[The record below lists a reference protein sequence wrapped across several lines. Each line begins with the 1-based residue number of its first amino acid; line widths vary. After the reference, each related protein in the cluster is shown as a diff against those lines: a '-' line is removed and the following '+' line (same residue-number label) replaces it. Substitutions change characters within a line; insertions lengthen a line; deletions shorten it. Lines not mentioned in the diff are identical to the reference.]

1 MVSNI
6 LTQDVSAA
14 GDIKIP
20 AFGKVSAVAA
30 VRSLP
35 QDGKNLPPE
44 NNKPGKTENETE
56 TSQENIEQAV
66 QRMNDHVQLV
76 KRQLEFKVD
85 ENSGRTVITV
95 LDSDT
100 QEVIRQIPNDEAL
113 QFAQKLQQDDELE
126 LFDKF
131 V

>member
-6 LTQDVSAA
+6 LTQDVPVTV
-14 GDIKIP
+14 DVKMP
-20 AFGKVSAVAA
+20 TVDKVGAVAA
-30 VRSLP
+30 TQSLP
-35 QDGKNLPPE
+35 QDGKKLPQDSH
-44 NNKPGKTENETE
+44 KQTE
-56 TSQENIEQAV
+56 TVDDDIEQAV
-66 QRMNDHVQLV
+66 ERMNDHVQQV
-76 KRQLEFKVD
+76 KRQLEFKID
-85 ENSGRTVITV
+85 ETSGRTVITV

-113 QFAQKLQQDDELE
+113 HFAQKLQQGDELE

>member
-6 LTQDVSAA
+6 LTKDISVAVDVQT
-14 GDIKIP
+14 P
-20 AFGKVSAVAA
+20 AFDKVSATAA

-113 QFAQKLQQDDELE
+113 HFAQKLQQGDELE

>member
-6 LTQDVSAA
+6 LTLDVSAV
-14 GDIKIP
+14 GDAKIP
-20 AFGKVSAVAA
+20 AFDKVGAVAA
-30 VRSLP
+30 VHDLP

-44 NNKPGKTENETE
+44 NDKQSKTETE
-56 TSQENIEQAV
+56 TETAQENIEQAV

-76 KRQLEFKVD
+76 RRQLEFKID
-85 ENSGRTVITV
+85 EDSGRTVITV

-113 QFAQKLQQDDELE
+113 HFAQKLQQGDELE